1 MNDSPSTGPDDGS
14 STPDRAAGTGG
25 PDTGCTDGASEAPR
39 PGATDTTDRAD
50 TTGSTDSTSR
60 TDLMDLTHRP
70 GDAGSGSDEFDLRAL
85 LHGSVGDLEPTD
97 GSLDRLRRAVP
108 ARRARKRQA
117 VVGVAAAAVLIGT
130 AVPALVHVAN
140 SPNST
145 DTTVSH
151 VGHGQQTRGSD
162 GVESEKKTSTPSRS
176 GSREP
181 SGKPSRT
188 EKGERKGGPGEPVQ
202 GATTGGATT
211 GGGPGGATS
220 GGDPTGSGPG
230 TDPGTG
236 SDNASS
242 PSCGPTDLGSAGA
255 NVGAPGPDGSVYGS
269 FRVANVS
276 AGNCTVDGGGSVVVA
291 AQGAA
296 DSTQVGSLT
305 HTSGDAATGLPA
317 PSSEPAQLILKPGM
331 AYEVR
336 FAWVPSASCPTEGG
350 GSTGGPSPDPS
361 TSSGTT
367 SGAGGGGESETG
379 GGAAPQ
385 LGGQEGVPV
394 EGSVAVSHTA
404 EPGAP
409 SASTTIPDACAGT
422 VYYTGALPAS

>member
-14 STPDRAAGTGG
+14 STPDRATGTGGPDAGG
-25 PDTGCTDGASEAPR
+25 PDTGCTDGASEAPH
-39 PGATDTTDRAD
+39 PGATDTT
-50 TTGSTDSTSR
+50 GR

-70 GDAGSGSDEFDLRAL
+70 GDAGSGSGSGSDEFDLRAL

-97 GSLDRLRRAVP
+97 GTLEHLRRAVP

-130 AVPALVHVAN
+130 AVPVLVHMAN
-140 SPNST
+140 SPGTT

-151 VGHGQQTRGSD
+151 VGHGQETRGSD
-162 GVESEKKTSTPSRS
+162 GVQSEKQSSTPSRP

-188 EKGERKGGPGEPVQ
+188 EKGERTGGPGEPVQ
-202 GATTGGATT
+202 GATSGGATT
-211 GGGPGGATS
+211 GGGPGGTTS
-220 GGDPTGSGPG
+220 GGPTGSDPG

-276 AGNCTVDGGGSVVVA
+276 TGNCTVDGGGSVVVA

-305 HTSGDAATGLPA
+305 HTAGDAATGLPA
-317 PSSEPAQLILKPGM
+317 PSSEPAQLILKPGT

-385 LGGQEGVPV
+385 LGAQEGVPV